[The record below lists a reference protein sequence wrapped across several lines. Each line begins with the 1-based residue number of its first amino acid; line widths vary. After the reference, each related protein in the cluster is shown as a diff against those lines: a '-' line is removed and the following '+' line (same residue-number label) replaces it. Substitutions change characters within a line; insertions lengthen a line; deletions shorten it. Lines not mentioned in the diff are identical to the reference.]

1 MQSFLN
7 TLAATLGIVAYVTL
21 GPKNSSKSLIL
32 QFFQGKFRVGI
43 FEIDEIEFS
52 DTMHLSF
59 FKVMDW
65 QFSAPTLRK
74 DF

>member
-1 MQSFLN
+1 MLPRDQKTLQKVSFYN
-7 TLAATLGIVAYVTL
+7 
-21 GPKNSSKSLIL
+21 
-32 QFFQGKFRVGI
+32 FFQGRFRVGI